1 MGLPRCRLVIYLM
14 VVVGVAIGDD
24 RHVILYEI
32 IYCYTYFFFVSSML
46 DQPLIDVPRVQLT
59 DLQSAF

>member
-1 MGLPRCRLVIYLM
+1 M